1 MHLGS
6 PALAATL
13 QALRGETDVHIV
25 APTFRDPWFARV
37 LAFVPNVDPVVGA
50 LGALVSVLP
59 NLLTP
64 AECNSPALS
73 AAVASLIGTEAGQCI
88 LPWWADVA
96 PAGWGASHVT
106 ALIDAV
112 RDNRCP
118 PWAAAALIGPC
129 DTSAALLIQMEDIA
143 PAIQRWGQ
151 ANLDAPTSWTN
162 HLASA
167 ERDRFLKALRG
178 DSYDIERCLP
188 CLPAEYK
195 KPSA

>member
-118 PWAAAALIGPC
+118 PGRRRRS
-129 DTSAALLIQMEDIA
+129 SAPVTRA
-143 PAIQRWGQ
+143 P
-151 ANLDAPTSWTN
+151 
-162 HLASA
+162 
-167 ERDRFLKALRG
+167 
-178 DSYDIERCLP
+178 RC
-188 CLPAEYK
+188 
-195 KPSA
+195 